1 MTLTIAA
8 RNDTIEDAP
17 FTFVVEHVGNTFD
30 GKHVYA
36 ISCLVDDYGIASGG
50 FYTMPVDYAANLKT
64 AIADT
69 KAKAHGKLETMR
81 AEIARMQAVIDKV
94 AGSGV

>member
-17 FTFVVEHVGNTFD
+17 FTFNIELVGKTFD

-36 ISCLVDDYGIASGG
+36 ISCLVDDYGICAGG
-50 FYTMPVDYAANLKT
+50 FYTMPVDYAASLKT

-69 KAKAHGKLETMR
+69 KAKAHGKLESMR
-81 AEIARMQAVIDKV
+81 AEIARMQAVIDKI
-94 AGSGV
+94 AGV